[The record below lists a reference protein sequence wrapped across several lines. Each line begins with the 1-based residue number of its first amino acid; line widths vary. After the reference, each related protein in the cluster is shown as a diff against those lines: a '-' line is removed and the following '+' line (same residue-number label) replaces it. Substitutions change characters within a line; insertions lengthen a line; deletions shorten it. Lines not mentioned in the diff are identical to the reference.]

1 MSDPAATTE
10 VVQNRFAFAAETE
23 PQRGPSAPTSAAAAY
38 AGDAAEELPIGGYAT
53 MMTVFVGAFTLLA
66 TGAKRAGVL
75 PKRIPARD
83 LALLGVAVHKLSRT
97 LTRDR
102 VAIPLRLPFTHYR
115 GSAGAGEVREEPR
128 GHGLRRAVG
137 SLVTCQYCTGPWVA
151 LGLTAGLVFAP
162 RVTRLASSLLAMD
175 TVSDFLHQAYAGA
188 RRWSR

>member
-1 MSDPAATTE
+1 MTQA
-10 VVQNRFAFAAETE
+10 VQNAFSFAETE
-23 PQRGPSAPTSAAAAY
+23 PQHAVTAQTSATDGY
-38 AGDAAEELPIGGYAT
+38 TAGAAEELPIGGYAT
-53 MMTVFVGAFTLLA
+53 MMTVFIGAFTALA
-66 TGAKRAGVL
+66 AGANRAGIL

-102 VAIPLRLPFTHYR
+102 VAIPLRLPFTQYR

-128 GHGLRRAVG
+128 GHGLRRAIG

-162 RVTRLASSLLAMD
+162 RVTRLASSLLAID
-175 TVSDFLHQAYAGA
+175 TVSDFLHQAYAAA
-188 RRWSR
+188 RSWSR